1 MSITFYRTDRWG
13 NQLGTLQNVSSAQRD
28 RTTTGT
34 DTVDIESTTQC
45 AKGDRIVFKDATG
58 TVREY
63 IVSDLEQAQ
72 TDYLMFTYHLV
83 NSVTELSLYF
93 IEDRRVRSG
102 NALTAI
108 TRALEGTRWSVGDVE
123 ASSELD
129 ISFYHQSAYDSL
141 LDICNDYGLE
151 YETVIE
157 LNTTGDAIISRTIN
171 LTSHIGSTTVRRFD
185 FGRNLSGLTR
195 TIDSSD
201 VITRLYPYGNGVATE
216 DEEGE
221 ETGGYSRKITIEDVN
236 DGIPY
241 IEDEEATQL
250 WGVPGPDGE
259 ILPAMGTEDF
269 DTDDPQELLE
279 MAQAAL
285 PSLTEPTITYEATV
299 AVLGIE
305 SQSRLAV
312 GVGDD
317 VVVVD
322 TAYPSPIRLSGRVL
336 EIQDDL
342 LDPLGDGTTITLGN
356 LDESFTSSMNTVS
369 SQVSSM
375 VSSSS
380 AWDDAATA
388 SGSYVDAVVNV
399 MNEILNQTGG
409 YVYFTKNEGIF
420 VYDRPVDEDPTMVI
434 QIGGGY
440 FRIADS
446 KDSNGDWEWRTMG
459 TGAGLIAD
467 VIVAGIIR
475 GARSYWDLDNGVF
488 SMQNS
493 DGVDTIYFDG
503 SATQNIISGSFR
515 TKPTNTTEPY
525 VSIPSNWGSYSGT
538 DTYQGSGIAFRNP
551 QATNTNS
558 RYTPTI
564 ASQNTS
570 STYGEIE
577 GIYMNSGY
585 YADNYPGA
593 GLTLRARPQSA
604 GATGRSNWQSLA
616 TLTASTDWN
625 RTVEGDD
632 TSLSEARVDL
642 TGVGGTGPTVSVRST
657 TTSGTAN
664 TYVYSDNSG
673 GSALTSVY
681 ANGSSTDSRVAVFA
695 EGMTGARVRMY
706 ATRASGSSV
715 YTGVYAYTSSPP
727 ILYLGGELGGITSNQ
742 TFQWWSRQSNMTVS
756 ANGTFTYM
764 LTLTANAYG
773 TYRYLAA
780 ARGSGYFTCNV
791 ASQSTSG
798 VEVNVLNLDDASR
811 TLGVNILAVACDGDD
826 A

>member
-93 IEDRRVRSG
+93 IEDRRVRGG

-108 TRALEGTRWSVGDVE
+108 TRALEGTRWSVGDIE

-399 MNEILNQTGG
+399 MNEVLNQTGG

-459 TGAGLIAD
+459 SGSGLVADSITTGTITGGL
-467 VIVAGIIR
+467 GT
-475 GARSYWDLDNGVF
+475 WDLDNGVLKMYDADGNLVVYLSSDKTTNLLVGSF
-488 SMQNS
+488 SNGLENGSTSYVYIPEEAVTYTGDPDDPDVEWQGNAILFYPPNRTYETPGGLYYAYRNDDEDDFS
-493 DGVDTIYFDG
+493 RLTIYSGQVAEGYANTEIIGHSDDA
-503 SATQNIISGSFR
+503 SAEVRLTA
-515 TKPTNTTEPY
+515 
-525 VSIPSNWGSYSGT
+525 T
-538 DTYQGSGIAFRNP
+538 DDFT
-551 QATNTNS
+551 
-558 RYTPTI
+558 
-564 ASQNTS
+564 
-570 STYGEIE
+570 TYGENISNANY
-577 GIYMNSGY
+577 GQLSLSSNNTGSAAIIAHGSSNATVNMSANGASYCNANVYAMSTNANTFIGNYNGSGGNALGLQISRSSGLSFSGRIYSNLS
-585 YADNYPGA
+585 YAPTFQYV
-593 GLTLRARPQSA
+593 S
-604 GATGRSNWQSLA
+604 ATG
-616 TLTASTDWN
+616 
-625 RTVEGDD
+625 G
-632 TSLSEARVDL
+632 SLSANNANNETITFSV
-642 TGVGGTGPTVSVRST
+642 PTS
-657 TTSGTAN
+657 SGT
-664 TYVYSDNSG
+664 YRGVVSG
-673 GSALTSVY
+673 RATGGVMVFSVTSQSSSGMTVHIV
-681 ANGSSTDSRVAVFA
+681 NGSSS
-695 EGMTGARVRMY
+695 
-706 ATRASGSSV
+706 TRD
-715 YTGVYAYTSSPP
+715 
-727 ILYLGGELGGITSNQ
+727 
-742 TFQWWSRQSNMTVS
+742 
-756 ANGTFTYM
+756 
-764 LTLTANAYG
+764 YG
-773 TYRYLAA
+773 Y
-780 ARGSGYFTCNV
+780 
-791 ASQSTSG
+791 
-798 VEVNVLNLDDASR
+798 NLWAFCIP
-811 TLGVNILAVACDGDD
+811 T
-826 A
+826 

>member
-93 IEDRRVRSG
+93 IEDRRVRGG

-157 LNTTGDAIISRTIN
+157 LNSTGDAIISRTIN

-475 GARSYWDLDNGVF
+475 GTRSYWDLDNGVF

-493 DGVDTIYFDG
+493 DGVDTVYFDG
-503 SATQNIISGSFR
+503 SVGNNILSGSLR
-515 TKPTNTTEPY
+515 TKPEGSSEPY
-525 VSIPSNWGSYSGT
+525 TYIPTLWASFTAEDSYL
-538 DTYQGSGIAFRNP
+538 GSGIVFRDDDGDSAAFP
-551 QATNTNS
+551 QIGSLNVS
-558 RYTPTI
+558 D
-564 ASQNTS
+564 
-570 STYGEIE
+570 TYGEVE
-577 GIYMNSGY
+577 GIYMNTGY
-585 YADNYPGA
+585 YAANYPGA
-593 GLTLRARPQSA
+593 SLAMLAEPNTV
-604 GATGRSNWQSLA
+604 GATGRSNWRSYGQLV
-616 TLTASTDWN
+616 ASTDFL
-625 RTVEGDD
+625 RSQTGS
-632 TSLSEARVDL
+632 TSSVS
-642 TGVGGTGPTVSVRST
+642 VGMVVVRGTGGSGAEATLATQSS
-657 TTSGTAN
+657 SGTVN
-664 TYVYSDNSG
+664 TWVQSENTG
-673 GSALTSVY
+673 GAAYTHIRAQGTST
-681 ANGSSTDSRVAVFA
+681 GSSIYIYAG
-695 EGMTGARVRMY
+695 GMTGTRVECT
-706 ATRASGSSV
+706 AARASGSV
-715 YTGVYAYTSSPP
+715 ETGFIASTASNAPY
-727 ILYLGGELGGITSNQ
+727 LYLGGYLGGISSNVTMNFLPQ
-742 TFQWWSRQSNMTVS
+742 GSDFTVS
-756 ANGTFTYM
+756 ANGSFT
-764 LTLTANAYG
+764 LSCSFTANAYG
-773 TYRYLAA
+773 TFRYMAT
-780 ARGSGYFTCNV
+780 ARGSGYVTCNV
-791 ASQSTSG
+791 NSQTSSSC
-798 VEVNVLNLDDASR
+798 EVHMINTSSSSRTIGANVLA
-811 TLGVNILAVACDGDD
+811 IACSGDL
-826 A
+826 